1 MADVSLAL
9 YLACMEHF
17 GLYFTMGGIMILGIG
32 MDIVE
37 TDRIERA
44 ALRLGE
50 RFWSRICTPSE
61 KMYCFGK
68 ASPWNSLAA
77 RFAAKEAAFK
87 ALGRGW
93 PDCGG
98 YVSVEVCMG
107 EHGRPGLIFHGKA
120 QVIADDLG
128 VRNVLVSLTHD
139 GGYAAASV
147 VLEG

>member
-1 MADVSLAL
+1 
-9 YLACMEHF
+9 
-17 GLYFTMGGIMILGIG
+17 MILGIG

-44 ALRLGE
+44 TSRLGE
-50 RFWSRICTPSE
+50 RFLSRIYTPSE
-61 KMYCFGK
+61 KRYCFGK
-68 ASPWNSLAA
+68 VAPWKSLAA

-87 ALGRGW
+87 AFGRGW

-98 YVSVEVCMG
+98 YASIEVRMD
-107 EHGRPGLIFHGKA
+107 ELGRPGLVFYGKA
-120 QVIADDLG
+120 RMIADDLG

-147 VLEG
+147 ILEG

>member
-1 MADVSLAL
+1 
-9 YLACMEHF
+9 
-17 GLYFTMGGIMILGIG
+17 MILGIG

-44 ALRLGE
+44 TSRLGE
-50 RFWSRICTPSE
+50 RFLSGLYAIRKNDI
-61 KMYCFGK
+61 FGNV
-68 ASPWNSLAA
+68 APWKSLAA

-87 ALGRGW
+87 AFGRGW

-98 YVSVEVCMG
+98 YASIEVRMD
-107 EHGRPGLIFHGKA
+107 ELGRPGLVFYGKA
-120 QVIADDLG
+120 RMIADDLG

-147 VLEG
+147 ILEG